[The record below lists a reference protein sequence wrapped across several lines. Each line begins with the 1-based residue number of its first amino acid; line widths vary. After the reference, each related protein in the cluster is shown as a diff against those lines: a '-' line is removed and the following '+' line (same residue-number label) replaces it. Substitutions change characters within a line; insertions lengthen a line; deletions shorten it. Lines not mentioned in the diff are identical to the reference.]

1 MPLTIRLAAAAV
13 AISLP
18 APLLPAT
25 PAAEECAAM
34 NYLLAQAR
42 TEFPALKRTRFDRA
56 KCSLVRQE
64 FRCEW
69 GFTGDMFTAAEEQGA
84 RLKRCAAGQPGARES
99 GEKRGETEFQI
110 NPETSVYL
118 RGPEMRSGEWTL
130 RLRIVSSAE
139 WD

>member
-13 AISLP
+13 ALP
-18 APLLPAT
+18 LSAPLLPAT
-25 PAAEECAAM
+25 PAADECAAM

-42 TEFPALKRTRFDRA
+42 TEFPALERTRFDRA

-69 GFTGDMFTAAEEQGA
+69 GFPGDMFTAAEEQGA
-84 RLKRCAAGQPGARES
+84 RLKRCAAGHAGATQS
-99 GEKRGETEFQI
+99 TEKRGETAFQI

-118 RGPEMRSGEWTL
+118 RGPEMRSGEWTI
-130 RLRIVSSAE
+130 RLRIVSTAD